1 MSFLNG
7 IYGRANFIK
16 INRKLIQKNV
26 SNEIKFFLFL
36 HLQIKLKNYSY
47 KTMKI
52 NFLFAAALLFSI
64 SIGVKAQQM
73 PADYVQVNELGETT
87 ESKTESND
95 REVVALPYSDG
106 FENGLGGWTR
116 VGCETYTGITT
127 EAYHSG
133 THSFMFRSTYY
144 PPQYLISPELA
155 ETENG
160 LSVQFY
166 YKNYLSDK
174 PESFR
179 VGYSTTTEDLE
190 AFYWDDIVTISNM
203 SWTVYEHVFPAGVK
217 YVAIQCLSF
226 HQAYLYLDD
235 FLFAEHT
242 GCPQPSAPSISEVTT
257 NSVALN
263 WTGNNDSYELKYNK
277 FRLSTFEDGFNGWT
291 AIDADGD
298 GYCWKWNNY
307 NNYFSLGY
315 LSYNYVYSESYDN
328 GWKEQYGDLKA
339 SGHPLSPNNYL
350 VSPLVPLGGSITFF
364 ARGVDGFDFREHFG
378 VAVSTTG
385 NSSAADFTTI
395 REWTA
400 TEGWLK
406 YTVDLSA
413 YSGMGYVA
421 IRHFNCRNQLQLAI
435 DDVTIEFP
443 QLTTIGEIAEESYVV
458 QGLEQGSSYVF
469 WLRGNC
475 GTSPTAWSVPLYVT
489 TPFGDRFINS
499 GYWNEASNWQSGS
512 VPAVGSDVVI
522 AANAIVPSGYVA
534 DAGNVLVQP
543 NASVTM
549 KDGAQLVHNNTIRA
563 TMEKS
568 IEGYEDMDNES
579 GWYSIA
585 SPVEGDY
592 STDGLTVGEYDL
604 YLYHEPSHYWYNS
617 KYETNSFNTLT
628 NGQGYFYANIEDRTL
643 TFSGQMP
650 STEACIVEPLS
661 YAASGRL
668 KGYNLVGNPFTRSLT
683 LGDVEVGNETL
694 TTYLVAENSSEFTVC
709 HIASRPIKPGEGF
722 FVQASAENQNVVFNS
737 ATASRSSKATQQPAF
752 ICIEASNNDFTDRA
766 YVQFEKGNTLHKM
779 DLRDKQHK
787 VYVMQDGEK
796 FASTTIDQTEGE
808 IPVNFEVVKN
818 GTYSISVG
826 VKGIKVEYLHLI
838 DHLTGADVDL
848 LATPTYTFKANTSDY
863 ASRFRLV
870 FSSNNNGIEEAEEVS
885 SASFAYFDGSRWMV
899 NNSGQATLQVIDVMG
914 RVLSSETLNGNA
926 EVSINQP
933 AGIYMLRLLNGDNVK
948 VQKVVVQ

>member
-1 MSFLNG
+1 M
-7 IYGRANFIK
+7 
-16 INRKLIQKNV
+16 
-26 SNEIKFFLFL
+26 

-73 PADYVQVNELGETT
+73 PADYVQANELGETAQ
-87 ESKTESND
+87 SKTEAND
-95 REVVALPYSDG
+95 REVVALPYTDG
-106 FENGLGGWTR
+106 FENGLGGWTL
-116 VGCETYTGITT
+116 VDCEDYTGIT
-127 EAYHSG
+127 EEDQYSG
-133 THSFMFRSTYY
+133 THAFQFQSTYN
-144 PPQYLISPELA
+144 PPQYLVSPEFA
-155 ETENG
+155 ENENG
-160 LSVQFY
+160 LNVQFY
-166 YKNYLSDK
+166 YKNDLSEN

-179 VGYSTTTEDLE
+179 VGYSTTTNNVTD
-190 AFYWDDIVTISNM
+190 FYWDELVTISDM
-203 SWTVYEHVFPAGVK
+203 SWTAYEHVFPAGVK

-235 FLFAEHT
+235 FSFSEYT
-242 GCPQPSAPSISEVTT
+242 DCPYPSVQSFTDLTT
-257 NSVALN
+257 NSVVLN

-277 FRLSTFEDGFNGWT
+277 YYLSTFEDGFDGWT

-298 GYCWKWNNY
+298 GYNWKWGHNNDDFTY
-307 NNYFSLGY
+307 GYFSEYG
-315 LSYNYVYSESYDN
+315 VYSESYDN
-328 GWKEQYGDLKA
+328 DEFE
-339 SGHPLSPNNYL
+339 PLAPDNYL
-350 VSPLVPLGGSITFF
+350 VSPLVPLGGSISFF
-364 ARGVDGFDFREHFG
+364 ARGCDGWAFEEYFG

-385 NSSAADFTTI
+385 NSSADDFTTI
-395 REWTA
+395 SEWTA

-421 IRHFNCRNQLQLAI
+421 IRHFNCSDQFQLAV
-435 DDVTIEFP
+435 DDITIEYT
-443 QLTTIGEIAEESYVV
+443 QLTTIEGISEESYVV
-458 QGLEQGSSYVF
+458 HGLEQGLSYTF

-475 GTSPTAWSVPLYVT
+475 GTSTTGWSVPIYVT
-489 TPFGDRFINS
+489 LPLGVRFINS
-499 GYWNEASNWQSGS
+499 GEWNEASNWQDGV
-512 VPAVGSDVVI
+512 VPAAGSDVVI

-534 DAGNVLVQP
+534 DAGNVLVLP
-543 NASVTM
+543 DANVTI

-617 KYETNSFNTLT
+617 KYEANSFNTLT

-668 KGYNLVGNPFTRSLT
+668 KGYNLVGNPFTRSLN

-694 TTYLVAENSSEFTVC
+694 TTYLVAENSSEFVAC
-709 HIASRPIKPGEGF
+709 HINSRPIKPGEGF
-722 FVQASAENQNVVFNS
+722 FVQATAENQDVVFNS
-737 ATASRSSKATQQPAF
+737 ASTTRSSKATQQPAF
-752 ICIEASNNDFTDRA
+752 ICIEASNDDFTDRA
-766 YVQFEKGNTLHKM
+766 YVQFQKGNTLNKM
-779 DLRDKQHK
+779 ELRDKQHK

-796 FASTTIDQTEGE
+796 YASTTIDQTEGE

-818 GTYSISVG
+818 GTYSITVG

-838 DHLTGADVDL
+838 DYLTGADVDL

-885 SASFAYFDGSRWMV
+885 TASFAYFDGSRWMV
-899 NNSGQATLQVIDVMG
+899 NNSGEATLQVIDVMG

>member
-1 MSFLNG
+1 
-7 IYGRANFIK
+7 
-16 INRKLIQKNV
+16 
-26 SNEIKFFLFL
+26 
-36 HLQIKLKNYSY
+36 
-47 KTMKI
+47 MKI

-73 PADYVQVNELGETT
+73 PADYVQANELGETAQ
-87 ESKTESND
+87 SKTEAND
-95 REVVALPYSDG
+95 REVVALPYADG
-106 FENGLGGWTR
+106 FESGLGGWRLEQCDTN
-116 VGCETYTGITT
+116 TGINTDAHHGG
-127 EAYHSG
+127 AYA
-133 THSFMFRSTYY
+133 FRFRTYN

-166 YKNYLSDK
+166 YKNSTSDY

-179 VGYSTTTEDLE
+179 VGYSYSTTSFAVD
-190 AFYWDDIVTISNM
+190 AYYWDDMVTVSGT
-203 SWTVYEHVFPAGVK
+203 SWTIYEHVFPAGVK
-217 YVAIQCLSF
+217 YVAIQCLSS
-226 HQAYLYLDD
+226 HQVYLYFDD

-257 NSVALN
+257 NSVSLN
-263 WTGNNDSYELKYNK
+263 WTGSNDSYELKYYK
-277 FRLSTFEDGFNGWT
+277 FYLFTFEDGFDGWT

-298 GYCWKWNNY
+298 GYNWKWNN
-307 NNYFSLGY
+307 NNHTYSYGYFSN
-315 LSYNYVYSESYDN
+315 NYVYSESYDN
-328 GWKEQYGDLKA
+328 GWKENAEYKNG
-339 SGHPLSPNNYL
+339 GHSLDPDNYL
-350 VSPLVPLGGSITFF
+350 VSPLVPLGGSISFF
-364 ARGVDGFDFREHFG
+364 ARGIDGVDYEEYFG
-378 VAVSTTG
+378 IAVSTTG
-385 NSSAADFTTI
+385 NSSADDFTTI
-395 REWTA
+395 SEWTA
-400 TEGWLK
+400 TGGWVK
-406 YTVDLSA
+406 YTADLSD

-421 IRHFNCRNQLQLAI
+421 IRHFDCSDQLQLAV
-435 DDVTIEFP
+435 DDITIEYP
-443 QLTTIGEIAEESYVV
+443 QLTTIGEITEESYDVH
-458 QGLEQGSSYVF
+458 GLEQGMSYTF

-475 GTSPTAWSVPLYVT
+475 GTTATGWSVPMSVT
-489 TPFGDRFINS
+489 LPFGDRFINS
-499 GYWNEASNWQSGS
+499 GEWNEASNWQSGV
-512 VPAVGSDVVI
+512 VPAAGSDVVI

-534 DAGNVLVQP
+534 DAGNVLVLP
-543 NASVTM
+543 NANVTM
-549 KDGAQLVHNNTIRA
+549 KDGSQLVHNNTIRA

-568 IEGYEDMDNES
+568 IEGYEDMSNES

-592 STDGLTVGEYDL
+592 STDDLTVGEYDL
-604 YLYHEPSHYWYNS
+604 YFYHEPSHYWYNS
-617 KYETNSFNTLT
+617 KYEANSFNTLT
-628 NGQGYFYANIEDRTL
+628 NGQGYFYANIQDRTL

-661 YAASGRL
+661 YAATGRL

-694 TTYLVAENSSEFTVC
+694 TTYLVAENSSEFAVC

-722 FVQASAENQNVVFNS
+722 FVQASAEHQDVVFNNVS
-737 ATASRSSKATQQPAF
+737 TSNGSKASQQPAF
-752 ICIEASNNDFTDRA
+752 ICIEASNDDFTDRA

-779 DLRDKQHK
+779 ELRDKQHK

-818 GTYSISVG
+818 GTYSMTVG
-826 VKGIKVEYLHLI
+826 VKGMKVDYLHLI

-848 LATPTYTFKANTSDY
+848 LTTPTYTFKANTNDY

-870 FSSNNNGIEEAEEVS
+870 FGSNNNGIEEAEEVS
-885 SASFAYFDGSRWMV
+885 TASFAYFDGNRWMV